1 MFKATVST
9 VYQEQIDMM
18 VIRAV
23 PNRRLTVFSRIQ
35 IQIVVPTIWPNT
47 NSLLKMNKPIDQ
59 VYCQALWPIA
69 TEYVTEENET

>member
-1 MFKATVST
+1 

-18 VIRAV
+18 VTRAV
-23 PNRRLTVFSRIQ
+23 PNRRLTVFGR
-35 IQIVVPTIWPNT
+35 IQIVVPTIRPNM

-69 TEYVTEENET
+69 TEYVTEETKDKYNSKN